1 MVQVIPR
8 KSLGGLRRH
17 IGGRW
22 RSLCA
27 RGLLVVLFAILPLA
41 EASPPDPLWVGGT
54 FDGADLD
61 DVVAA
66 VIAAT
71 AVVTRTVF
79 LPLDPTVIEAVLLA
93 ERAYLPP
100 FSLRARPSRAPPPF
114 RLSAAA

>member
-1 MVQVIPR
+1 MVQVIAR

-27 RGLLVVLFAILPLA
+27 RGLLIFLCAILPLA
-41 EASPPDPLWVGGT
+41 EASPPDPLWLRGMY
-54 FDGADLD
+54 DGADLD

-71 AVVTRTVF
+71 AVVVRTG
-79 LPLDPTVIEAVLLA
+79 LLLGPTVIVAKAPLLA
-93 ERAYLPP
+93 DRASLPRP
-100 FSLRARPSRAPPPF
+100 SLRARPVRAPPSF
-114 RLSAAA
+114 TRSAA

>member
-1 MVQVIPR
+1 MAGMISG
-8 KSLGGLRRH
+8 KSLHDLLCHVGE
-17 IGGRW
+17 RW
-22 RSLCA
+22 RSVCA
-27 RGLLVVLFAILPLA
+27 RGLLVLLFAIVPLA

-54 FDGADLD
+54 YDGADFD

-71 AVVTRTVF
+71 AIVTRAVF
-79 LPLDPTVIEAVLLA
+79 LLLDPTVIEAVLLA